1 MCLLYGITRRLY
13 WKDCTC
19 TGIGA
24 IAAVQHL
31 WIYLDVFRCLGQNSL
46 GMFNWRLILHKKL
59 KLLATVLPWVVPRKL
74 QQREGLLIYRYSKY
88 LHSYLYS
95 RFVQHP
101 AHFTLNSSL
110 IIIIGS
116 RNTLRPIFFFSD
128 KAVGVHVVAET
139 FVVVVAETFV
149 EVVAATFILDV
160 VIVVWN

>member
-1 MCLLYGITRRLY
+1 MCHVEFNATARGPINLQIFQ
-13 WKDCTC
+13 
-19 TGIGA
+19 ISSF
-24 IAAVQHL
+24 
-31 WIYLDVFRCLGQNSL
+31 VFD
-46 GMFNWRLILHKKL
+46 
-59 KLLATVLPWVVPRKL
+59 
-74 QQREGLLIYRYSKY
+74 YS
-88 LHSYLYS
+88 YS

-128 KAVGVHVVAET
+128 KAVGVHIVAET

-160 VIVVWN
+160 VIVV